1 MLSWLGIS
9 CGSLVGLF
17 VLWIV
22 VAVVRLVLRYR
33 RSPERRWC
41 DHVLKLMDT
50 AHRRAQAEREAM
62 KAAGVQHADEDRA
75 MRDQAFH
82 AFLGTLPVSELDAYP
97 GIGPATVGKLRD
109 AGYADLAALYDAPLE
124 GMGLGQKRLA
134 DVQYAVRNLVEQAHS
149 RFDAGACGEAQDLA
163 IQLELLRASR
173 SEQGMRATERY
184 LAAVNVMQKL
194 EPLAQAAERFNLSV
208 YLRPELEG
216 LDFPTLMQRKLPDLD
231 RAIQAADERAG
242 REFAARRK
250 AAPSVQT
257 GSPAAAVGA
266 ASPPAGPRAASAP
279 PANQILSFPTPANTP
294 VDLFRNALQ
303 SASPLEPVP
312 PPPAGPRAETEA
324 PEADRLARLQLT
336 VEFAFA
342 VARADGRVARK
353 ERAVIDEYLQRHWEN
368 EPALRNRL
376 KAFCAQYESGLLDLD
391 ACLWQIAAR
400 FSPEERG
407 ELVTFAGAIA
417 DASGERNQREQG
429 LLERI
434 ARKLRV
440 ALPAGPADRP
450 QAVPE
455 AAAPPSDTRPP
466 AALTSEER
474 LALLE
479 IDLSTPLSADL
490 LRRQYHL
497 LMERYAAEKVAALGP
512 EFVAMADSKRTAIRA
527 AASGLLETLGEPLE
541 TTPPAT
547 APPELRHNPDL
558 DAMFGA

>member
-1 MLSWLGIS
+1 MLYWLGIS
-9 CGSLVGLF
+9 CGGLLGLLVLG
-17 VLWIV
+17 IV
-22 VAVVRLVLRYR
+22 VAVLRLILRYR
-33 RSPERRWC
+33 SSPERRWC

-62 KAAGVQHADEDRA
+62 KAAGVQHAEEDRA
-75 MRDQAFH
+75 LRDQAFR
-82 AFLGTLPVSELDAYP
+82 AFLSTLPVSELDAYP

-109 AGYADLAALYDAPLE
+109 AGYADLAALHNVPLE
-124 GMGLGQKRLA
+124 SMGLGQKRLA
-134 DVQYAVRNLVEQAHS
+134 DVQYAMRDLVKQAHS
-149 RFDAGACGEAQDLA
+149 RFDAGACEDAQDLA
-163 IQLELLRASR
+163 VQLDLLRASR

-184 LAAVNVMQKL
+184 LAAVRVMQKL
-194 EPLAQAAERFNLSV
+194 EPPAQAARRFNLSV
-208 YLRPELEG
+208 YVRPELEE
-216 LDFPTLMQRKLPDLD
+216 LDFPTLMKRKLPDLD
-231 RAIQAADERAG
+231 LAIQTADERGG
-242 REFAARRK
+242 REFAERRQ
-250 AAPSVQT
+250 APPSAQT

-279 PANQILSFPTPANTP
+279 PANQILWFPTPVHTP
-294 VDLFRNALQ
+294 VDLFRDALH
-303 SASPLEPVP
+303 AAPPLEPV

-400 FSPEERG
+400 FSPEEHG
-407 ELVTFAGAIA
+407 DLVTFAGAIA

-440 ALPAGPADRP
+440 ALPAGPAMP
-450 QAVPE
+450 LQAVPE
-455 AAAPPSDTRPP
+455 ATVPPSNARPP
-466 AALTSEER
+466 VALTSDER
-474 LALLE
+474 MALLE
-479 IDLSTPLSADL
+479 IAPSTPQSADL
-490 LRRQYHL
+490 VRRQYHL
-497 LMERYAAEKVAALGP
+497 LMERYAAEKVAAMGP
-512 EFVAMADSKRTAIRA
+512 DFVAMADSKRTAIRA
-527 AASGLLETLGEPLE
+527 AASALLEKLGEALE
-541 TTPPAT
+541 TTPPAA
-547 APPELRHNPDL
+547 APQELRHNPDL